1 MSTTCT
7 AYSILPSVL
16 LATAV
21 NAYLLPTL
29 AIKHSRYIKHRG
41 ICVDDLWLLA
51 AFLSQLWVYASPKQ
65 LVQKDKMELLWHQKS
80 LLRDATV
87 SM

>member
-1 MSTTCT
+1 MC
-7 AYSILPSVL
+7 
-16 LATAV
+16 
-21 NAYLLPTL
+21 
-29 AIKHSRYIKHRG
+29 
-41 ICVDDLWLLA
+41 DDLQPLA